1 MAVSLDDAAVDACSE
16 TKIIR
21 VDDQPPHRD
30 SLAGLG
36 FGLRLSGFGETDS
49 PFRHRTSRRRSP
61 KAEAN
66 TANKLCVDQ
75 FPLLA
80 DRDRTSITAGMIA
93 KKIKGKGTIGID
105 FGTTNSSIACADHSG
120 EVQLAKFPYLG
131 GLTDAYR
138 SLLYLQKQKEG
149 GVNTLKSWT
158 GPEAIEQYLSADV
171 KGRLIQSLKS
181 FLSSRNLHSTEVFGR
196 RHTLEDLIARILRD
210 LREMA
215 ENQFGINIRSAVAGR
230 PVHFVGADNPED
242 DIYAEGRLRSAF
254 IAAGYES
261 VEFEMEP
268 IAAAYYYQSTLDH
281 DELILIGDFGGG
293 TSDFSLVHVGPSARR
308 DSVRLDRAS
317 GSIVGNAGVGVAGDA
332 FDAKIIKHLVSP
344 ALGAGSEL
352 RSLGKILTV
361 PNWVYI
367 KLERWHH
374 LSLLRGK
381 DVLEMLKGV
390 HAQSLE
396 PEKIRALI
404 HFIKED
410 LGFHLHRAVQKVKS
424 DLSNAPVATFQF
436 SDGFVDLAAVVERA
450 TFEEWISEEVGQ
462 IAACVDSL
470 LTSSGV
476 MPGDVDKVF
485 LTGGSSFVPAVR
497 KIFETRFGKK
507 RIRGGNEFTSVAR
520 GLALKAM
527 GLPSGG

>member
-1 MAVSLDDAAVDACSE
+1 MY
-16 TKIIR
+16 
-21 VDDQPPHRD
+21 
-30 SLAGLG
+30 
-36 FGLRLSGFGETDS
+36 S
-49 PFRHRTSRRRSP
+49 PASQTSKS
-61 KAEAN
+61 
-66 TANKLCVDQ
+66 
-75 FPLLA
+75 
-80 DRDRTSITAGMIA
+80 S
-93 KKIKGKGTIGID
+93 IGIY
-105 FGTTNSSIACADHSG
+105 FGTTNSSIACAYGSD

-138 SLLYLQKQKEG
+138 SLLYLQQAKEG

-210 LREMA
+210 LRKKA
-215 ENQFGINIRSAVAGR
+215 EHQFGVSIRSAVVGR
-230 PVHFVGADNPED
+230 PVHFVGAENQED

-254 IAAGYES
+254 ESAGYES

-268 IAAAYYYQSTLDH
+268 VAAAHYYESTLDH

-293 TSDFSLVHVGPSARR
+293 TSDFSLVHVGPTIRRR
-308 DSVRLDRAS
+308 DRVS

-332 FDAKIIKHLVSP
+332 FDAKIIRHLVSP
-344 ALGAGSEL
+344 ALGAGSQL

-367 KLERWHH
+367 RLERWHH
-374 LSLLRGK
+374 LSLLRAR
-381 DVLEMLKGV
+381 DVLEMLRGV

-396 PEKIRALI
+396 PAKIGALI

-424 DLSNAPVATFQF
+424 DLSNAPLATFQF
-436 SDGFVDLAAVVERA
+436 SDGFVDLAAAVERA
-450 TFEEWISEEVGQ
+450 SFEEWISEELGQ
-462 IAACVDSL
+462 IERCVDSL

-476 MPGDVDKVF
+476 QPKDVDMVF

-497 KIFETRFGKK
+497 RIFETRFGKR

-527 GLPSGG
+527 DLR